1 MIHNHARVCILTD
14 STAQFT
20 VSSFPGQDLVRII
33 PFHIEFGKNHY
44 PQGTGLRVNELPA
57 SARDGRH
64 PVLLPP
70 TTSAFRSSYS
80 TLNKKYPDIIT
91 ILLSTR
97 LSQTFSHAQQA
108 SISLLGQ
115 ESHTLIDSQM
125 TGVGLGW
132 LVQAAAEAAQNGA
145 SITSIK
151 RIIHRLS
158 TKIYTIFCIQNLTY
172 LTKSGHLDP
181 TQAAVGEMLGLTPLF
196 TFENGKLTYI
206 QKARNMRHLVDLLE
220 EFISEFSKIKHIA
233 LLKGILPFEQEA
245 RLLRERIQKKF
256 PTTHYSELTL
266 GTHLATLIGPHSLSV
281 SIMEED

>member
-1 MIHNHARVCILTD
+1 MIPNHSRVCILTD

-20 VSSFPGQDLVRII
+20 VSSFPGQELVRII
-33 PFHIEFGKNHY
+33 PLHIELEKNQFPHGK
-44 PQGTGLRVNELPA
+44 GLRLNELPA
-57 SARDGRH
+57 SARDRRH

-91 ILLSTR
+91 ILLSSH
-97 LSQTFSHAQQA
+97 LSETFSHAQQA
-108 SISLLGQ
+108 SIAMLGQ
-115 ESHTLIDSQM
+115 DSRSLIDSQM

-132 LVQAAAEAAQNGA
+132 LVQAAAEAAQNRA

-151 RIIHRLS
+151 RLINNLS

-172 LTKSGHLDP
+172 LNKSGHLDS

-196 TFENGKLTYI
+196 TFEKGKLTYI
-206 QKARNMRHLVDLLE
+206 QKARNLRHLVDLLE
-220 EFISEFSKIKHIA
+220 EFISEFSSIKNIA

-256 PTTHYSELTL
+256 PTTLYSELTL
-266 GTHLATLIGPHSLSV
+266 GTPLATLIGPHSLSV
-281 SIMEED
+281 SVMEED

>member
-1 MIHNHARVCILTD
+1 MTYNHGRVCILTD

-20 VSSFPGQDLVRII
+20 VSSFPGQELVRII
-33 PFHIEFGKNHY
+33 PFNIELGKNYY
-44 PQGTGLRVNELPA
+44 PHGTGLRVNELPA

-70 TTSAFRSSYS
+70 TTSAFRRSYS
-80 TLNKKYPDIIT
+80 TLRKKYPDIIT
-91 ILLSTR
+91 ILLSAR
-97 LSQTFSHAQQA
+97 LNHTFSHAQQA
-108 SISLLGQ
+108 SISSLGQ

-196 TFENGKLTYI
+196 TFEKGKLTYI

-245 RLLRERIQKKF
+245 RLLRERVQKKF
-256 PTTHYSELTL
+256 PTTQYNELTL

-281 SIMEED
+281 SVMEED

>member
-1 MIHNHARVCILTD
+1 MTQIHARVCILTD

-20 VSSFPGQDLVRII
+20 VSSFPGQELVRII
-33 PFHIEFGKNHY
+33 PFQIKFENNLYPHGK
-44 PQGTGLRVNELPA
+44 GLRVNELPA
-57 SARDGRH
+57 SARDGKH

-70 TTSAFRSSYS
+70 TKNAFHNSYS
-80 TLNKKYPDIIT
+80 TLIKKYPDIIT
-91 ILLSTR
+91 ILLSSR

-108 SISLLGQ
+108 SIALMGQ
-115 ESHTLIDSQM
+115 DSQPLIDSQT

-132 LVQAAAEAAQNGA
+132 LVQAAAEAAQSGA

-151 RIIHRLS
+151 RQIHRLS

-172 LTKSGHLDP
+172 LNKSGHLDS
-181 TQAAVGEMLGLTPLF
+181 TQATVGEMLGMTPLF
-196 TFENGKLTYI
+196 TFEKGKLTHI

-220 EFISEFSKIKHIA
+220 EYISEFSSIKHIA
-233 LLKGILPFEQEA
+233 LLKGILPFEHES

-266 GTHLATLIGPHSLSV
+266 GTPLATLLGPHSLSV
-281 SIMEED
+281 SVMEED